1 MDFTNNVQTLI
12 LANANAIA
20 LHPRK
25 CSITGKGM
33 DAGFLIEQNDLY
45 IKEESDLI
53 NVLRSDYEGIDK
65 FTDTEAIEI
74 SYETGYHYYTE
85 WSIEDAIEDE
95 DFFVELTN
103 GTLISYDNFLAKYL
117 LPELEK

>member
-25 CSITGKGM
+25 CSITGEGM
-33 DAGFLIEQNDLY
+33 DAGFFIEHNDLY
-45 IKEESDLI
+45 IKNESDLI

-65 FTDTEAIEI
+65 FTDAEAIEI

-95 DFFVELTN
+95 GFFVELTN
-103 GTLISYDNFLAKYL
+103 GTLISYDDFLAKYL